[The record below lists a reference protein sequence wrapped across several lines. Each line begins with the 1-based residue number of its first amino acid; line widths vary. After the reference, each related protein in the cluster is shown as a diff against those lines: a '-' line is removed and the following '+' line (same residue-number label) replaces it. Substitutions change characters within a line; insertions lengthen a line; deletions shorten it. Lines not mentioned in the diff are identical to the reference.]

1 MHEKDLRKLVA
12 ARKCDRIELQRLV
25 KPQGRARWAVLVNGE
40 VLRSAALPI
49 RPFATLDT
57 AVKTIVDLVGIDH
70 KVIVHTTPGI
80 VEPDT
85 QKYSRI

>member
-12 ARKCDRIELQRLV
+12 SRKCDTIELKRLV